1 MYSWQPSLARQL
13 AEIFEKKTSDFDIVH
28 VEHLR
33 GSQYGVFLKHRFP
46 AVPIVWDSVDC
57 ISYLFEQAVSQ
68 SNSMTGKAI
77 MRFELERT
85 RKAEGYLVSFF
96 DHVLVTSASDKNAL
110 LKLALTEERAASLSV
125 LSNGV
130 DLDYFQPNR
139 SIKREPETII
149 FSGKMSYHANISMV
163 EYLVAEIMPRI
174 WKRRPATQLV
184 VVGKD
189 PPADVKN
196 LATNPL
202 ITITGTVDDIRPFL
216 WRSTVAVVPL
226 VYGAGIQNKILE
238 AMATETPV
246 VATSKAASALGAVPG
261 RDILVADAPDDFS
274 LEVLR
279 LIENKDFRQETA
291 SRGLMYV
298 QNYHNWD
305 IVVTQLL
312 ERYEETISGI
322 HKRLL

>member
-1 MYSWQPSLARQL
+1 M
-13 AEIFEKKTSDFDIVH
+13 
-28 VEHLR
+28 
-33 GSQYGVFLKHRFP
+33 
-46 AVPIVWDSVDC
+46 
-57 ISYLFEQAVSQ
+57 
-68 SNSMTGKAI
+68 
-77 MRFELERT
+77 
-85 RKAEGYLVSFF
+85 
-96 DHVLVTSASDKNAL
+96 
-110 LKLALTEERAASLSV
+110 
-125 LSNGV
+125 
-130 DLDYFQPNR
+130 
-139 SIKREPETII
+139 
-149 FSGKMSYHANISMV
+149 
-163 EYLVAEIMPRI
+163 
-174 WKRRPATQLV
+174 
-184 VVGKD
+184 
-189 PPADVKN
+189 
-196 LATNPL
+196 
-202 ITITGTVDDIRPFL
+202 
-216 WRSTVAVVPL
+216 VPL

-322 HKRLL
+322 YKRLL